1 MPATVFRSPV
11 PGDETALARLCE
23 ELGYPS
29 TAAEVAA
36 RLARFAHLFVKR
48 LEETPP

>member
-1 MPATVFRSPV
+1 MAGIVYRAPL
-11 PGDETALARLCE
+11 PGDEAALAGLCH

-29 TAAEVAA
+29 TAADVAA
-36 RLARFAHLFVKR
+36 RLSRFAHLFVKR